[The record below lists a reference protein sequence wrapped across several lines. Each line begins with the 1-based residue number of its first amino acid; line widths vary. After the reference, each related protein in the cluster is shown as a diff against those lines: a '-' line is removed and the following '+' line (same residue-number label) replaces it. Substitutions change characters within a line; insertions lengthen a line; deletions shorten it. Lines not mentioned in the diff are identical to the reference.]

1 MQVFENMETEATA
14 RLYEIR
20 YKVVFTE
27 WFFCYILQSQEASKI
42 HRNITQWKGRDMNV
56 NELPL
61 SVRAGNA
68 LSNANIH
75 TIAELLNYDWMKLSS
90 QRNAGAK
97 TIAELAQQLINICK
111 QDVLVHSKNYD
122 WEFAKWQR
130 TDMKKKYHKMKRQ
143 LNNIQLILNN
153 SL

>member
-1 MQVFENMETEATA
+1 
-14 RLYEIR
+14 
-20 YKVVFTE
+20 
-27 WFFCYILQSQEASKI
+27 
-42 HRNITQWKGRDMNV
+42 MNV